1 MSSLTICQQQTI
13 NKVYLQWNIRGC
25 FLAIRFLQRKG
36 TLFFWEWKSG
46 SLHTQISDLVGGM
59 IVPLKPRRLIIS
71 KLIICAFGFVYPN
84 KSFSIECI
92 TQKIRKDWRCN
103 FCLFNGVISKA
114 ISNAISKA
122 LDISI
127 KTADE
132 LFP

>member
-59 IVPLKPRRLIIS
+59 IVPLKPRRLII
-71 KLIICAFGFVYPN
+71 CAYNLCF
-84 KSFSIECI
+84 
-92 TQKIRKDWRCN
+92 W
-103 FCLFNGVISKA
+103 FCVSEQIVFHWMYDAKNQERLT
-114 ISNAISKA
+114 
-122 LDISI
+122 L
-127 KTADE
+127 
-132 LFP
+132 